1 MYKPLYRNTPWDV
14 PASRW
19 WKSQLLTRFVF
30 CWAAW
35 GTSTEQPC
43 LWKLVSSTEP
53 LKSVRTQISFAGT
66 CLLRGIQVPW
76 VGFKHPRWLCCLGGN
91 YCMGKNPC
99 SDCSEP
105 GKREKWEVTNQKEG
119 CRPTGISCEING
131 EPGRAVKW
139 REPRFL
145 MFCLNLQRR

>member
-1 MYKPLYRNTPWDV
+1 
-14 PASRW
+14 
-19 WKSQLLTRFVF
+19 
-30 CWAAW
+30 
-35 GTSTEQPC
+35 
-43 LWKLVSSTEP
+43 
-53 LKSVRTQISFAGT
+53 
-66 CLLRGIQVPW
+66 
-76 VGFKHPRWLCCLGGN
+76 
-91 YCMGKNPC
+91 MGKNPC